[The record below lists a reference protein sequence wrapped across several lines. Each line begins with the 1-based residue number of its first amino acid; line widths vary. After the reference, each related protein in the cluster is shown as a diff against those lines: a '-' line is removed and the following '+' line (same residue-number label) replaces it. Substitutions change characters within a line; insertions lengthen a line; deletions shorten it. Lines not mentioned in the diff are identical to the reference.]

1 MSSTDPLGTAVHEF
15 SLDAAGMTR
24 SAITAV
30 RAVLGVTG
38 AVAVIL
44 GIVLLFWPAK
54 TIAVFAVFLGI
65 YFVISGIMR
74 LGVGIF
80 ARGIGGG
87 IRTLNIIL
95 GVLLVIAGVIALKN
109 VAEAATVLVIL
120 AVAFI
125 GVGWIIEGVMALVE
139 SGRALSAGWAIAY
152 GILSIVAGLVVLIMP
167 ASSTVFLILFA
178 AIALIVLGII
188 GVVRAFTFGRETLAA
203 TSSPAAP
210 RTA

>member
-1 MSSTDPLGTAVHEF
+1 MSTTDPFDRAFREF
-15 SLDAAGMTR
+15 SLDATDMSRA
-24 SAITAV
+24 AINSM
-30 RAVLGVTG
+30 RAVLGVSG

-44 GIVLLFWPAK
+44 GVVLLFWPAK
-54 TIAVFAVFLGI
+54 TIAVFAIFLGI
-65 YFVISGIMR
+65 YFVVAGIMR

-95 GVLLVIAGVIALKN
+95 GVLMVIAGVIALKN

-125 GVGWIIEGVMALVE
+125 GIGWIVEGVMSLVE
-139 SGRALSAGWAIAY
+139 SGRARSSGWAIAY
-152 GILSIVAGLVVLIMP
+152 GILSILAGLVVLVMP

-178 AIALIVLGII
+178 AVALIVLGII
-188 GVVRAFTFGRETLAA
+188 GIVRAFTFGREVLAA
-203 TSSPAAP
+203 TSTPSTPRPA
-210 RTA
+210 

>member
-1 MSSTDPLGTAVHEF
+1 MSSTDPLGVVHEF
-15 SLDAAGMTR
+15 SLDATDLSR
-24 SAITAV
+24 SAINSI
-30 RAVLGVTG
+30 RAVLGVSG
-38 AVAVIL
+38 AVAIIL
-44 GIVLLFWPAK
+44 GVVLLFWPEK
-54 TIAVFAVFLGI
+54 TLAVFAIFLGI
-65 YFVISGIMR
+65 YFLVAGIMR

-95 GVLLVIAGVIALKN
+95 GVLMVIAGIISLKN

-125 GVGWIIEGVMALVE
+125 GIGWIVEGVMALVE
-139 SGRALSAGWAIAY
+139 SGRARSSGWAIAY
-152 GILSIVAGLVVLIMP
+152 GILSILAGLVVLIMP

-178 AIALIVLGII
+178 SIALIVLGIV
-188 GVVRAFTFGRETLAA
+188 GVVRAFTFGRQTLAA
-203 TSSPAAP
+203 ASGAP